1 MSAIRAVL
9 PSLTEQ
15 NAVDVIATATSLAG
29 TFWHIATPGPE
40 VAALYRTD
48 PRFVHAV
55 LEIRPRLTRI
65 LTALLDGM
73 TGTPHATASRAN

>member
-1 MSAIRAVL
+1 VSAIRAVL